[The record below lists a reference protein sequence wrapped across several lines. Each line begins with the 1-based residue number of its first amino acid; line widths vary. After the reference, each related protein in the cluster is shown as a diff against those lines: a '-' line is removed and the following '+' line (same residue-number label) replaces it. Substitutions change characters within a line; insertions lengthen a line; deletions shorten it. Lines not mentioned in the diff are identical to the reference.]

1 MNYKI
6 LNKNFYINRDTIK
19 LSKELIG
26 KILVRE
32 SIEGITA
39 GRIVETESYL
49 NNDPAAHTFIGKTA
63 RNKSAFEESG
73 TSYVYF
79 IYGNYYCF
87 NVGAN
92 EKDIGE
98 AVLIRALEPLEGID
112 LMKSRILKFNSF
124 RKHIKYQDIPIA
136 KLCNGPGK
144 LCLALGIDKDLDG
157 HKLWNKPFYIADD
170 DFKVKSKDIVTTT
183 RIGITKAAEKPYR
196 FYLKD
201 SFFISRK

>member
-6 LNKNFYINRDTIK
+6 IDKNFYSNKNTIK
-19 LSKELIG
+19 LSKELLG
-26 KILVRE
+26 KILVKE
-32 SIEGITA
+32 SIEGLTS

-49 NNDPAAHTFIGKTA
+49 YNDPAAHTFIGKTP
-63 RNKSAFEESG
+63 RNKSAFEEAG

-92 EKDIGE
+92 KKNTGE
-98 AVLIRALEPLEGID
+98 AVLIRALEPVDGID
-112 LMKSRILKFNSF
+112 LMKSRILKFNSL
-124 RKHIKYQDIPIA
+124 RKHIKYKDIPIT

-144 LCLALGIDKDLDG
+144 LCLALDIDKNLDG

-170 DFKVKSKDIVTTT
+170 GYKVRDNDIITTT
-183 RIGITKAAEKPYR
+183 RIGITKAAEMPYR

-201 SFFISRK
+201 SPFISKK